1 MNKRIVFSTDLTL
14 AIVWPITLATGLII
28 HAAGHGIVQ
37 QGVQLWTA
45 LHTLF
50 GILFFTASLL
60 HIKAHWRW
68 YKSLVRGNKCH
79 SKITMGLSVACLLAD
94 NRHCHYSHIAKRSRR
109 YTLGPITLSGRYF
122 IQHFG
127 IMSPDQSPE
136 VSTESL
142 LPRKVKALP
151 PPLEVDIPASLKY
164 ILFLIL

>member
-37 QGVQLWTA
+37 QGGQLWTV

-79 SKITMGLSVACLLAD
+79 SKITMGLSVAYLLTIVTAIILILQKGHAD
-94 NRHCHYSHIAKRSRR
+94 IHWGLLHYQV
-109 YTLGPITLSGRYF
+109 G
-122 IQHFG
+122 
-127 IMSPDQSPE
+127 
-136 VSTESL
+136 
-142 LPRKVKALP
+142 
-151 PPLEVDIPASLKY
+151 
-164 ILFLIL
+164 ILFSILGLCHLISRLKFLLNHFCLGK